1 LAGIWDEN
9 IEWKDRK
16 EGMEKKEGKDGRNG
30 KRGKG
35 EKEGRFF
42 PPIRINK
49 GKTPYVSTYGIV
61 HFQWTFA
68 S

>member
-1 LAGIWDEN
+1 
-9 IEWKDRK
+9 
-16 EGMEKKEGKDGRNG
+16 MEKKEGKDGRNG